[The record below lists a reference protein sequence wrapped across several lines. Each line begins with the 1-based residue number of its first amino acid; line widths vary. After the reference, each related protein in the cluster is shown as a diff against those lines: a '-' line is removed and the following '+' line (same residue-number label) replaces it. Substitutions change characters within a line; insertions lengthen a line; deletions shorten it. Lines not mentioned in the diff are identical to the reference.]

1 MSKFLSSLCFR
12 RGDGFWMY
20 VWKILVLIVTVT
32 VAFIGVLVFWQFCRY
47 KVYYGWLRPALSDK
61 VSGSVYLSDR
71 IRMDYMLYSNGVRLY
86 DKEQDKVVMKG
97 LASVF
102 VLNLPQ
108 GFPGGAFQLEL
119 YDIYELISLKQ
130 EVYASLRGAVLR
142 LHVEAQEL

>member
-1 MSKFLSSLCFR
+1 
-12 RGDGFWMY
+12 MY
-20 VWKILVLIVTVT
+20 VWKILVLIVTAT

-86 DKEQDKVVMKG
+86 E
-97 LASVF
+97 
-102 VLNLPQ
+102 
-108 GFPGGAFQLEL
+108 
-119 YDIYELISLKQ
+119 Q